1 MPKLDNKGNTMFKD
15 TNEQYDGRKSPTDGL
30 RWYGGKTLV
39 SFFRGGDAPYAH
51 AGEKE
56 AIEIAM
62 QGVEADQAQRI
73 LDVGC
78 GLGGT
83 AAVLQQWGHVDGF
96 DIEEASVL
104 SARER
109 YPLID
114 FRVSDVVNAAECY
127 PGQTFDIITLFNVFY
142 AFPQQEA
149 ALLALRKIAHPG
161 TKLILFDYSAPE
173 NGDSEM
179 ICYEPVEKTFNPI
192 RPESIVALLEKTG
205 WTNAQV
211 RPLDREY
218 EAWYATFLEKIASKE
233 SAAREE
239 FGDEAFD
246 HAQKRYQFLYDE
258 IVRQNIGGVLVST
271 VADACFELSIH
282 ALGSKK

>member
-1 MPKLDNKGNTMFKD
+1 MFRD
-15 TNEQYDGRKSPTDGL
+15 ADEQYDGRKSPAEGL

-62 QGVEADQAQRI
+62 QDVEIDKAQRI

-114 FRVSDVVNAAECY
+114 FRVSDVVDVAECY
-127 PGQTFDIITLFNVFY
+127 SGQTFDVITLFNVFY
-142 AFPQQEA
+142 AFPKQEA
-149 ALLALRKIAHPG
+149 ALLALRKISHPG

-173 NGDSEM
+173 YGDSAM
-179 ICYEPVEKTFNPI
+179 ICHEPIEKTFNPI
-192 RPESIVALLEKTG
+192 RTESIVALLEKTG
-205 WTNAQV
+205 WINTQI
-211 RPLDREY
+211 RPLNREY
-218 EAWYATFLEKIASKE
+218 QAWYAAFLEKIALKE
-233 SAAREE
+233 GDARAE
-239 FGDEAFD
+239 FGNEAFD
-246 HAQKRYQFLYDE
+246 CAQKRYQFLYDE
-258 IVRQNIGGVLVST
+258 IVSEKIGGILVST
-271 VADACFELSIH
+271 VADASVGESLER
-282 ALGSKK
+282 GSRKFGKGVKT